1 MTGKKKS
8 WIYSGILIAGLL
20 CCFSGCKLRAQP
32 MLDAV
37 VESDMEKT
45 ITKLL
50 KEMSLEEKAGQMT
63 QITLDVISQRG
74 ADGKILEPHAM
85 DQKKLDEAF
94 GEYHVGSVLNVGSH
108 TFKKEHWQEIVTAVQ
123 ETAKKQGKREIP
135 VIYGIDAIHGA
146 TYTSESTLFPQELGL
161 AATWDPDLVRKGA
174 EITAYEV
181 GASNTPWNF
190 SPVADIGRQP
200 LWSRFFETFGEDP
213 YLASVM
219 TEAMVKGYQ
228 GSDLTSNYTVA
239 ACLKHYIG
247 YSYPLSGHD
256 RTPAWIPERIMREY
270 FLPSFAAGVKAGAQ
284 TVMINSGEVNGIPGH
299 ANKYLLTEVLRNE
312 LGFDGL
318 AVSDWE
324 DLIMLH
330 TVHHLAPTRKE
341 VVAIAIN
348 AGVDMSMVPLSPDY
362 KDYHRYVVENTREGK
377 IPMERI
383 DEAVRRILRVKFR
396 LGLFEK
402 SVNPLKD
409 FPEFGSKA
417 YHETA
422 LEASRQ
428 SLTLLKNNK
437 DILPLNESTS
447 VLVTGPAGNSLNIL
461 NGAWTHT
468 WQGVDPAYNN
478 DRNTIEEAVKGVVGA
493 GKFAFVQGVELDSVL
508 DIDAVVKAGAKADVI
523 IVCLGEKPSTEKP
536 GEITDLRL
544 PRAQVELV
552 KALKKTGKRLIGV
565 LVENRPQIIEEIDGD
580 LDALIMAYLP
590 GDFGGDAIAE
600 VLFGRAEPGGR
611 LPFTYPGN
619 TGDFVHY
626 DHKFSEKRDNKFAF
640 DAYQPQYDFGAGM
653 TYTTFSYSDL
663 KLEQTKIGKG
673 GKLKFS
679 VQVKNTGKR
688 EGTEVVQVYVRD
700 MYASIVPPVKRLRAF
715 DKVKIKAGESKTI
728 SFELSTR
735 DLAFVDLDL
744 KWKTEKGEFELQV
757 GGLSQKFEMT
767 VDEFFK
773 TLD

>member
-1 MTGKKKS
+1 MRGKKKN
-8 WIYSGILIAGLL
+8 WIYSGILLAGLL
-20 CCFSGCKLRAQP
+20 ICFSGCTVRAQP
-32 MLDAV
+32 NLDAA
-37 VESDMEKT
+37 EEDAMEKA

-50 KEMSLEEKAGQMT
+50 GEMSLEEKAGQMT
-63 QITLDVISQRG
+63 QITLDVISQMG
-74 ADGKILEPHAM
+74 PDGKAVEPHAM
-85 DQKKLDEAF
+85 DQAKLDEAM
-94 GEYHVGSVLNVGSH
+94 GEFHVGSVLNVGSH
-108 TFKKEHWQEIVTAVQ
+108 TFSKEHWEEIVTTIQ
-123 ETAKKQGKREIP
+123 ETAKKKGKRGIP

-161 AATWDPDLVRKGA
+161 AATWNPELVQKGA
-174 EITAYEV
+174 EVVAYEV

-213 YLASVM
+213 YLASRM
-219 TEAMVKGYQ
+219 TAAMVKGYQ
-228 GSDLTSNYTVA
+228 GSDLTNKYTVA
-239 ACLKHYIG
+239 ACLKHFIG

-299 ANKYLLTEVLRNE
+299 ANQYLLTEVLRNE

-377 IPMERI
+377 ISMDRI

-396 LGLFEK
+396 LGLFENP
-402 SVNPLKD
+402 VHPLKD
-409 FPEFGSKA
+409 FPEFGSKESHDMA
-417 YHETA
+417 R
-422 LEASRQ
+422 EAARQ
-428 SLTLLKNNK
+428 SMTLLKNNK
-437 DILPLNESTS
+437 GILPLDPTAS

-468 WQGVDPAYNN
+468 WQGVDPKYNN
-478 DRNTIEEAVKGVVGA
+478 DRNTIEDAVKGIVGA

-508 DIDAVVKAGAKADVI
+508 DIEAAVKAGAKADVI
-523 IVCLGEKPSTEKP
+523 IVCLGEIPSTEKP

-552 KALKKTGKRLIGV
+552 KALKKTGKRLVGV
-565 LVENRPQIIEEIDGD
+565 LVQNRPQIIEEIDGD
-580 LDALIMAYLP
+580 LDALLMAYLP

-600 VLFGRAEPGGR
+600 VLFGISEPGGR

-653 TYTTFSYSDL
+653 TYTTFAYSNL
-663 KLEQTKIGKG
+663 KLEKTEIGKG

-688 EGTEVVQVYVRD
+688 DGTEVVQVYVRD
-700 MYASIVPPVKRLRAF
+700 IYASIVPPIKRLRAF
-715 DKVKIKAGESKTI
+715 DKVKIAPGESKTVN
-728 SFELSTR
+728 FELTTR
-735 DLAFVDLDL
+735 DLAFVDMDL
-744 KWKTEKGEFELQV
+744 KWKTEKGEFDLQV
-757 GGLSQKFEMT
+757 GGLSQKFQVT
-767 VDEFFK
+767 ADEYFK